1 MPSFLKIIKKSKKSA
16 ARLGI
21 LKTSHG
27 LIHTPAFLPCATQAT
42 VKSLIPEEIKEI
54 GFEGVLCN
62 TYHLYLRPGE
72 KIIKKLGG
80 LHKFMNWP
88 GPIATDS
95 GGVQGFSLGF
105 GLEQRVGKVLKEKDE
120 NNLEQEKIKGQ
131 QAKLAQIDKNGV
143 SFTSHLDGSIH
154 RFTPEKSIRIQE
166 DLGADII
173 FAFDECTS
181 PLASYGY
188 TKKAMLRTHLWAKRC
203 LRVKEKKGQLLFG
216 IVQGGPFK
224 DLRKESAR
232 FIGSLP
238 FEGIGIGG
246 SFGQEEMKKTLDWIR
261 PYLPE
266 NKPRHLLGIG
276 YLKDLR
282 EAIKRGMDLFDCV
295 YPTRLARHGN
305 FLTNKGEMNIFKA
318 VYRLDK
324 TPIMKNCA
332 CYTCQN
338 FSRAYLHH
346 LFKAGEILGSRLATF
361 HNLWLMR
368 QFIEEIKQAIKE
380 NKF

>member
-1 MPSFLKIIKKSKKSA
+1 
-16 ARLGI
+16 
-21 LKTSHG
+21 
-27 LIHTPAFLPCATQAT
+27 
-42 VKSLIPEEIKEI
+42 
-54 GFEGVLCN
+54 
-62 TYHLYLRPGE
+62 
-72 KIIKKLGG
+72 
-80 LHKFMNWP
+80 MNWP

-95 GGVQGFSLGF
+95 GGFQVFSLGF

-131 QAKLAQIDKNGV
+131 QAKLAQIDQNGV

-295 YPTRLARHGN
+295 YPTRVARTGQVMASHGKFNVTNARFRRDHALLPRHGN

-368 QFIEEIKQAIKE
+368 QFIEEIKQAIKD

>member
-1 MPSFLKIIKKSKKSA
+1 MSFFKILKKSKKSA

-27 LIHTPAFLPCATQAT
+27 LIHTQAFLPCATQAT

-95 GGVQGFSLGF
+95 GGFQVFSLGF

-131 QAKLAQIDKNGV
+131 QAKLAQIDQNGV

-368 QFIEEIKQAIKE
+368 QFIEEIKQAIKD